1 MSITSNGIL
10 KINGSGTY
18 QTMVQ
23 AGVASWHVSG
33 NTQGYSALSFDIAVP
48 DDSGQGCGH
57 HVEAN
62 FTHIN
67 FGSYGCL
74 LDAIYSSR
82 AAVIQE
88 TYTIFNVSSG
98 NGGSWSVSKPTA
110 STLRVSKNAGSYAG
124 GGYYWIKV
132 TTYSTV

>member
-1 MSITSNGIL
+1 LGRSSIFSASHLTKYFYCL
-10 KINGSGTY
+10 KHRI
-18 QTMVQ
+18 
-23 AGVASWHVSG
+23 
-33 NTQGYSALSFDIAVP
+33 LSFDIAVP

-67 FGSYGCL
+67 FSSYGCL

-82 AAVIQE
+82 GAAIQE
-88 TYTIFNVSSG
+88 TYNIFNVSSG

-110 STLRVSKNAGSYAG
+110 STLRISKNAGSYVG